1 MRPKKEINIQVG
13 EQVKR
18 AREKRGLT
26 QEQFAEMID
35 KTPQFVSDL
44 ERGVSGISI
53 ETLKLICE
61 KLSVSCDSILFSGS
75 KSHDRQIG
83 ELTDKFRRMS
93 ESQFYVME
101 QITDAFICASSAAEK
116 TSFERRKNGARDCS
130 LAP

>member
-1 MRPKKEINIQVG
+1 MRPKKEINIQIG

-18 AREKRGLT
+18 AREKNGLT
-26 QEQFAEMID
+26 QEQFAELID

-61 KLSVSCDSILFSGS
+61 KLCVSSDSILFSGS
-75 KSHDRQIG
+75 KSYDRQVG

-93 ESQFYVME
+93 DAEFYIME
-101 QITDAFICASSAAEK
+101 QITNAFILASSVVAE
-116 TSFERRKNGARDCS
+116 TSS
-130 LAP
+130 

>member
-18 AREKRGLT
+18 AREKSGLT
-26 QEQFAEMID
+26 QEQFAELID

-44 ERGVSGISI
+44 ERGVSGISL

-61 KLSVSCDSILFSGS
+61 KLCVSSDSILFSGS
-75 KSHDRQIG
+75 KEYDKQVL

-93 ESQFYVME
+93 TAEFYIME
-101 QITDAFICASSAAEK
+101 QITNAFILASSVVAE
-116 TSFERRKNGARDCS
+116 TSS
-130 LAP
+130 